1 MLSHFFNPKDK
12 WIAFACRSKLSSTFT
27 VVVCIACSA
36 VCSLVKA
43 EVTQN
48 WAPATRWLL
57 SNNDLHRAPAKDSES
72 TSTVSEGAILAVL
85 AKNVQQ
91 EETYIFVKPLGI
103 SRVKSGWISL
113 KATSAISQNGRPPD
127 ITFDTN
133 SDEHLPLLIR
143 RLPQKQQDDF
153 RRLSVAIDDAA
164 QKAVFIPDLYIA
176 RAELWTIAGETN
188 EALSDFG
195 TAASHALR
203 ASNNKE
209 EQVAQLRNL
218 CNAIERLQKSPRA
231 AEGIE
236 ATDHA
241 TAAKHYDE
249 GYTLF
254 WNNLTAKSEQ
264 CFQNAIMLNPA
275 DPRYW
280 YFRGLARR
288 RKGDSKGAQHD
299 VLVAA
304 FLERSKPKSSVV
316 PRALIRCQG
325 TDRLWLETFR
335 LGDPTQQ
342 LLQLELDDVTV
353 HPGMT
358 Q

>member
-1 MLSHFFNPKDK
+1 MLSDFFYPLDK
-12 WIAFACRSKLSSTFT
+12 RISFAGRSKFSSTFT
-27 VVVCIACSA
+27 VFVCIACSA

-48 WAPATRWLL
+48 WAPETRWSL

-85 AKNVQQ
+85 ARNVQQ
-91 EETYIFVKPLGI
+91 EETFIFVKPLGI
-103 SRVKSGWISL
+103 SRVKSGWVSL
-113 KATSAISQNGRPPD
+113 KATSAITHNEHLRD
-127 ITFDTN
+127 IKFDTE

-153 RRLSVAIDDAA
+153 RRLSVAIDNAA

-188 EALSDFG
+188 ESLSDFG

-203 ASNNKE
+203 ASNNTE

-218 CNAIERLQKSPRA
+218 CDAIERLQKSPRA

-254 WNNLTAKSEQ
+254 WSNFTAESEQ
-264 CFQNAIMLNPA
+264 CFQNAIMLNPE

-288 RKGDSKGAQHD
+288 RKGNSKGAQHD

-316 PRALIRCQG
+316 ARALIRCQG
-325 TDRLWLETFR
+325 PDRLWLETFR
-335 LGDPTQQ
+335 LGDPTQR
-342 LLQLELDDVTV
+342 LLQLELADVTV
-353 HPGMT
+353 HPGIK